1 MMSDYKS
8 ILFFNKNKRYLELT
22 EEDEIKDFLNT
33 HIAEYDSDIDLDKT
47 SVEDL
52 RRVYANFVKSDVTN
66 FIPNRIDNIVLFLGA
81 GASVVSGNPSYG
93 KTMKDLNKKC
103 FSAIKDKSY
112 WKGWDVKKLENILH
126 LPLKAAQDI
135 DLEKLISYMNLYIKL
150 NFKEKPSHNSTFY
163 RIKEIRDQIYET
175 IKVNVSYNYDNTKM
189 NHIAVINDLNDRL
202 SHESKLNIITTNYDL
217 MVEEAAALDG
227 YTIFDGFTFERN
239 PIFDA
244 DMFNWNLVKSVPN
257 LNTKENI
264 YRKKVMNLLK
274 IHGSID
280 WFRGDDQKIH
290 RGMASDK
297 KPIMIF
303 PSSDKYMQSYEDPYF
318 ELFTE
323 FQSLLRRS
331 NTLLVTSGFSFS
343 DNHIAQMIM
352 DALRN
357 NESLRCLVTDYDIG
371 KIKDRET
378 YYKEKENDN
387 WKKLREMASNTKSIV
402 FLKATMNDKEHG
414 LDYYLG

>member
-189 NHIAVINDLNDRL
+189 NHIAVINDLR
-202 SHESKLNIITTNYDL
+202 
-217 MVEEAAALDG
+217 
-227 YTIFDGFTFERN
+227 
-239 PIFDA
+239 P
-244 DMFNWNLVKSVPN
+244 
-257 LNTKENI
+257 
-264 YRKKVMNLLK
+264 
-274 IHGSID
+274 
-280 WFRGDDQKIH
+280 
-290 RGMASDK
+290 
-297 KPIMIF
+297 
-303 PSSDKYMQSYEDPYF
+303 
-318 ELFTE
+318 
-323 FQSLLRRS
+323 
-331 NTLLVTSGFSFS
+331 
-343 DNHIAQMIM
+343 
-352 DALRN
+352 
-357 NESLRCLVTDYDIG
+357 
-371 KIKDRET
+371 
-378 YYKEKENDN
+378 
-387 WKKLREMASNTKSIV
+387 
-402 FLKATMNDKEHG
+402 
-414 LDYYLG
+414 

>member
-1 MMSDYKS
+1 MMSDNKS
-8 ILFFNKNKRYLELT
+8 ILFFNKNKCYLKLT
-22 EEDEIKDFLNT
+22 NKDDIKTFLST
-33 HIAEYDSDIDLDKT
+33 HITEYDLGIDLDQA
-47 SVEDL
+47 SIEDL
-52 RRVYANFVKSDVTN
+52 GRIYANFVKSNVTN
-66 FIPNRIDNIVLFLGA
+66 FIPNRVDNIVLFLGA
-81 GASVVSGNPSYG
+81 GASVVSGNPFYG

-103 FSAIKDKSY
+103 FSAIKNKSY
-112 WKGWDVKKLENILH
+112 WKNWNVKKLENILN
-126 LPLKAAQDI
+126 LPLKDVQDI

-150 NFKEKPSHNSTFY
+150 NFKEKTSHNSNFY

-290 RGMASDK
+290 RGMTSNK
-297 KPIMIF
+297 KPLMIF
-303 PSSDKYMQSYEDPYF
+303 PSSNKYMQSYEDPYF

-331 NTLLVTSGFSFS
+331 NTLLITSGFSFA

-357 NESLRCLVTDYDIG
+357 NEL
-371 KIKDRET
+371 
-378 YYKEKENDN
+378 
-387 WKKLREMASNTKSIV
+387 
-402 FLKATMNDKEHG
+402 
-414 LDYYLG
+414 

>member
-1 MMSDYKS
+1 MMSDNKS
-8 ILFFNKNKRYLELT
+8 ILFFNKNKCYLKLT
-22 EEDEIKDFLNT
+22 NKDDIKTFLST
-33 HIAEYDSDIDLDKT
+33 HITEYDLGIDLDQA
-47 SVEDL
+47 SIEDL
-52 RRVYANFVKSDVTN
+52 GRIYANFVKSNVTN
-66 FIPNRIDNIVLFLGA
+66 FIPNRVDNIVLFLGA
-81 GASVVSGNPSYG
+81 GASVVSGNPFYG

-103 FSAIKDKSY
+103 FSAIKNKSY
-112 WKGWDVKKLENILH
+112 WKNWNVKKLENILN
-126 LPLKAAQDI
+126 LPLKDVQDI

-150 NFKEKPSHNSTFY
+150 NFKEKTSHNSNFY

-290 RGMASDK
+290 RGMTSNK
-297 KPIMIF
+297 KPLMIF
-303 PSSDKYMQSYEDPYF
+303 PSSNKYMQSYEDPYF

-331 NTLLVTSGFSFS
+331 NTLLITSGFSFA

-371 KIKDRET
+371 EIDNKKQ

-387 WKKLREMASNTKSIV
+387 WKKLREIASNTKAIA
-402 FLKATMNDKEHG
+402 FLKATMNDKENG

>member
-1 MMSDYKS
+1 MSDYKS

-103 FSAIKDKSY
+103 FSAIKNKSY
-112 WKGWDVKKLENILH
+112 WKNWNVKKLENILN
-126 LPLKAAQDI
+126 LPLKDVQDI

-150 NFKEKPSHNSTFY
+150 NFKEKTSHNSNFY

-217 MVEEAAALDG
+217 MVEEACIRWL
-227 YTIFDGFTFERN
+227 Y
-239 PIFDA
+239 
-244 DMFNWNLVKSVPN
+244 
-257 LNTKENI
+257 NI
-264 YRKKVMNLLK
+264 
-274 IHGSID
+274 
-280 WFRGDDQKIH
+280 
-290 RGMASDK
+290 
-297 KPIMIF
+297 
-303 PSSDKYMQSYEDPYF
+303 
-318 ELFTE
+318 
-323 FQSLLRRS
+323 
-331 NTLLVTSGFSFS
+331 
-343 DNHIAQMIM
+343 
-352 DALRN
+352 
-357 NESLRCLVTDYDIG
+357 
-371 KIKDRET
+371 
-378 YYKEKENDN
+378 
-387 WKKLREMASNTKSIV
+387 
-402 FLKATMNDKEHG
+402 
-414 LDYYLG
+414 

>member
-103 FSAIKDKSY
+103 FSAIKNKSY
-112 WKGWDVKKLENILH
+112 WKNWNVKKLENILN
-126 LPLKAAQDI
+126 LPLKDVQDI

-150 NFKEKPSHNSTFY
+150 NFKEKTSHNSNFY

-217 MVEEAAALDG
+217 MVEEACIRWL
-227 YTIFDGFTFERN
+227 Y
-239 PIFDA
+239 
-244 DMFNWNLVKSVPN
+244 
-257 LNTKENI
+257 NI
-264 YRKKVMNLLK
+264 
-274 IHGSID
+274 
-280 WFRGDDQKIH
+280 
-290 RGMASDK
+290 
-297 KPIMIF
+297 
-303 PSSDKYMQSYEDPYF
+303 
-318 ELFTE
+318 
-323 FQSLLRRS
+323 
-331 NTLLVTSGFSFS
+331 
-343 DNHIAQMIM
+343 
-352 DALRN
+352 
-357 NESLRCLVTDYDIG
+357 
-371 KIKDRET
+371 
-378 YYKEKENDN
+378 
-387 WKKLREMASNTKSIV
+387 
-402 FLKATMNDKEHG
+402 
-414 LDYYLG
+414 

>member
-1 MMSDYKS
+1 MSDNKS
-8 ILFFNKNKRYLELT
+8 ILFFNKNKCYLKLT
-22 EEDEIKDFLNT
+22 NKDDIKTFLST
-33 HIAEYDSDIDLDKT
+33 HITEYDLGIDLDQA
-47 SVEDL
+47 SIEDL
-52 RRVYANFVKSDVTN
+52 GRIYANFVKSNVTN
-66 FIPNRIDNIVLFLGA
+66 FIPNRVDNIVLFLGA
-81 GASVVSGNPSYG
+81 GASVVSGNPFYG

-103 FSAIKDKSY
+103 FSAIKNKSY
-112 WKGWDVKKLENILH
+112 WKNWNVKKLENILN
-126 LPLKAAQDI
+126 LPLKDVQDI

-150 NFKEKPSHNSTFY
+150 NFKEKTSHNSNFY

-290 RGMASDK
+290 RGMTSNK
-297 KPIMIF
+297 KPLMIF
-303 PSSDKYMQSYEDPYF
+303 PSSNKYMQSYEDPYF

-331 NTLLVTSGFSFS
+331 NTLLITSGFSFA

-371 KIKDRET
+371 EIDNKKQ

-387 WKKLREMASNTKSIV
+387 WKKLREIASNTKAIA
-402 FLKATMNDKEHG
+402 FLKATMNDKENG

>member
-1 MMSDYKS
+1 
-8 ILFFNKNKRYLELT
+8 
-22 EEDEIKDFLNT
+22 
-33 HIAEYDSDIDLDKT
+33 
-47 SVEDL
+47 
-52 RRVYANFVKSDVTN
+52 
-66 FIPNRIDNIVLFLGA
+66 
-81 GASVVSGNPSYG
+81 
-93 KTMKDLNKKC
+93 
-103 FSAIKDKSY
+103 
-112 WKGWDVKKLENILH
+112 
-126 LPLKAAQDI
+126 
-135 DLEKLISYMNLYIKL
+135 
-150 NFKEKPSHNSTFY
+150 
-163 RIKEIRDQIYET
+163 
-175 IKVNVSYNYDNTKM
+175 M

-257 LNTKENI
+257 LNTQENI

-331 NTLLVTSGFSFS
+331 NTLLITSGFSFS

>member
-1 MMSDYKS
+1 MMSDNKS
-8 ILFFNKNKRYLELT
+8 ILFFNKNKCYLKLT
-22 EEDEIKDFLNT
+22 NKDDIKTFLST
-33 HIAEYDSDIDLDKT
+33 HITEYDSGIDLDQA
-47 SVEDL
+47 SIEDL
-52 RRVYANFVKSDVTN
+52 GRIYANFVKSNVTN
-66 FIPNRIDNIVLFLGA
+66 FIPNRVDNIVLFLGA
-81 GASVVSGNPSYG
+81 GASVVSGNPFYG

-103 FSAIKDKSY
+103 FSAIKNKSY
-112 WKGWDVKKLENILH
+112 WKNWNVKKLENILN
-126 LPLKAAQDI
+126 LPLKDVQDI

-150 NFKEKPSHNSTFY
+150 NFKEKTSHNSNFY

-290 RGMASDK
+290 RGMTSNK
-297 KPIMIF
+297 KPLMIF
-303 PSSDKYMQSYEDPYF
+303 PSSNKYMQSYEDPYF

-331 NTLLVTSGFSFS
+331 NTLLITSGFSFA

-371 KIKDRET
+371 EIDNKKQ

-387 WKKLREMASNTKSIV
+387 WKKLREIASNTKAIA
-402 FLKATMNDKEHG
+402 FLKATMNDKENG

>member
-1 MMSDYKS
+1 MMSDNKS
-8 ILFFNKNKRYLELT
+8 ILFFNKNKCYLKLT
-22 EEDEIKDFLNT
+22 NKDDIKTFLST
-33 HIAEYDSDIDLDKT
+33 HITEYDSGIDLDQA
-47 SVEDL
+47 SIEDL
-52 RRVYANFVKSDVTN
+52 GRIYANFVKSNVTN
-66 FIPNRIDNIVLFLGA
+66 FIPNRVDNIVLFLGA
-81 GASVVSGNPSYG
+81 GASVVSGNPFYG

-103 FSAIKDKSY
+103 FSAIKNKSY
-112 WKGWDVKKLENILH
+112 WKNWNVKKLENILN
-126 LPLKAAQDI
+126 LPLKDVQDI

-150 NFKEKPSHNSTFY
+150 NFKEKTSHNSNFY

-290 RGMASDK
+290 RGMTSNK
-297 KPIMIF
+297 KPLMIF
-303 PSSDKYMQSYEDPYF
+303 PSSNKYMQSYEDPYF

-331 NTLLVTSGFSFS
+331 NTLLITSGFSFA

-371 KIKDRET
+371 EIDNKKQ

-387 WKKLREMASNTKSIV
+387 WKKLREIASNTKAIA
-402 FLKATMNDKEHG
+402 FLKATMNDKENG
-414 LDYYLG
+414 LDCYLG